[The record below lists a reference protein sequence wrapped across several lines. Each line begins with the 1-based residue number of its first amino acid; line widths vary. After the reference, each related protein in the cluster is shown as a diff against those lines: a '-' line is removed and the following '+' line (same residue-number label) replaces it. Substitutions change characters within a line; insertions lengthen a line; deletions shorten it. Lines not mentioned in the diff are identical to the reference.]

1 MPIVSLGK
9 NRFSPSGLR
18 ARMREIAAQMEHE
31 KTLPQFTDADYFGI
45 NLRITAEN
53 DIAKFIERRRVM
65 SVHGK
70 QWAEELKPKII
81 VAS

>member
-1 MPIVSLGK
+1 MPIVSLDK

-18 ARMREIAAQMEHE
+18 ARMREIAAQMEYE
-31 KTLPQFTDADYFGI
+31 KTLPRLTNADYFGI

-81 VAS
+81 REF

>member
-1 MPIVSLGK
+1 MRISAVQ
-9 NRFSPSGLR
+9 LR
-18 ARMREIAAQMEHE
+18 ARVREAAAAYARSHSSISDKEY
-31 KTLPQFTDADYFGI
+31 DAI

-81 VAS
+81 LAS